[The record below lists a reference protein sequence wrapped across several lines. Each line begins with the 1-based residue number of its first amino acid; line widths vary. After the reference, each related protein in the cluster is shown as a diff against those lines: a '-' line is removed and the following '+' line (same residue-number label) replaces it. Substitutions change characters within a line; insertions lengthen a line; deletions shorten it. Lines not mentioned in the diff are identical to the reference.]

1 MRRATLGRMSSWSRS
16 SRQPIKVITC
26 GTEQGIFLKKKS
38 LYTKEKRSWWCKF
51 EMIPTKKYIYVTNLE
66 RHQQKKIAVL
76 ITKEKGA
83 TNCTWTRLAMNFMP
97 LWTGSLLVSI
107 KVFFFSIFSL
117 HHSFNSLWV
126 EIKECLWTCGSKLKN
141 VHWQTCVFIICQ
153 GKTILPM
160 EILSSN

>member
-66 RHQQKKIAVL
+66 RHQQKKNCSLNHKGEGSYKLYVNTTGHELYAFVNGKL
-76 ITKEKGA
+76 IGEYQ
-83 TNCTWTRLAMNFMP
+83 
-97 LWTGSLLVSI
+97 SY
-107 KVFFFSIFSL
+107 FFSIFSL